1 MSVGGRT
8 RTRERFLRRGA
19 LIAGALGLLALILL
33 LTGHWVLGVIFA
45 AAAAAATWVFLQARS
60 VR

>member
-1 MSVGGRT
+1 MGGRA

-19 LIAGALGLLALILL
+19 LVAGALGLIALILL
-33 LTGHWVLGVIFA
+33 LTGHWILGVIFA
-45 AAAAAATWVFLQARS
+45 VAAAAATWVFLQLRT